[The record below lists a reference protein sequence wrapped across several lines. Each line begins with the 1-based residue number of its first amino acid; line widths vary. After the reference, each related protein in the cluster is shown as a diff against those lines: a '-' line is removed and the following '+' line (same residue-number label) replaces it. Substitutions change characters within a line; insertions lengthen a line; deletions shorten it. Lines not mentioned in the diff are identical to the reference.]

1 MSSEVLLTVVR
12 IRRGRRARL
21 SLCLVVTM
29 ALAYELVTSGAVVAA
44 PQGHLVRLIR
54 TTPFANTT
62 VSMKDA
68 EGSAYVPR
76 DHSLWLADDY
86 GRRIY
91 EVNPSTGA
99 LKRVIGQKKLASAR
113 RLGGRVKAGIDRTR
127 DLESIAYDR
136 ARDALYV
143 FSGPCCSPSVKPT
156 AFRLTRTRA
165 GRLRVESFQPLPRS
179 ANFTAAAW
187 DPASHTIYVGQGK
200 DLRAYRYPANAVGR
214 VFNIPNLSG
223 ITGMGFSPNGAN
235 LFVTTSAE
243 ELRRVRWP
251 TKRLVAGWV
260 LELGPFGV
268 GDARAVELIDWRYFV
283 LDGYPARPDTDPRKY
298 AVYVFRMS

>member
-12 IRRGRRARL
+12 IRRGRHACL
-21 SLCLVVTM
+21 SLCLVVAT
-29 ALAYELVTSGAVVAA
+29 ALAYEIVTSGAVVAA
-44 PQGHLVRLIR
+44 PQWRLVRLIR
-54 TTPFANTT
+54 TTPFANRA

-76 DHSLWLADDY
+76 DHSLWLADDF

-113 RLGGRVKAGIDRTR
+113 RLGGGVRAGIDRTR

-143 FSGPCCSPSVKPT
+143 FSGPCCSSSVKPT

-179 ANFTAAAW
+179 ANYTAAAW
-187 DPASHTIYVGQGK
+187 NAANHMIYVGDGR
-200 DLRAYRYPANAVGR
+200 DLRSYRYPANDPGR

-223 ITGMGFSPNGAN
+223 ITGMSFSPNGAN
-235 LFVTTSAE
+235 LFVTTTAE
-243 ELRRVRWP
+243 QLRRVRWAR
-251 TKRLVAGWV
+251 KELVAGWV
-260 LELGPFGV
+260 LELGPYGV
-268 GDARAVELIDWRYFV
+268 GDARAVELIDRRYYV
-283 LDGYPARPDTDPRKY
+283 LDGNPARPDGDPRKY
-298 AVYVFRMS
+298 AVYVFRTS

>member
-1 MSSEVLLTVVR
+1 MSSEVLLTVVGS
-12 IRRGRRARL
+12 RRGGRAWL
-21 SLCLVVTM
+21 SLCLVVAT
-29 ALAYELVTSGAVVAA
+29 ALAHEMVASGAVVAA
-44 PQGHLVRLIR
+44 PQGHLIRLIR
-54 TTPFANTT
+54 TTPFLNTT

-91 EVNPSTGA
+91 EVNPATGA

-113 RLGGRVKAGIDRTR
+113 RLGGNVKAGIDRTR

-143 FSGPCCSPSVKPT
+143 FSGPCCTSSVKPA

-179 ANFTAAAW
+179 ANYTAAGWNA
-187 DPASHTIYVGQGK
+187 ANRTLYVGQGRE
-200 DLRAYRYPANAVGR
+200 LRAYRYPTNDVGR
-214 VFNIPNLSG
+214 PFSVPDLSG
-223 ITGMGFSPNGAN
+223 ITGMSFSPSGAS
-235 LFVTTSAE
+235 LFVTTTAE
-243 ELRRVRWP
+243 QLRRVVWSR
-251 TKRLVAGWV
+251 KRLAAGWV
-260 LELGPFGV
+260 LELAPFGV
-268 GDARAVELIDWRYFV
+268 GDARAVELIEWRYFV
-283 LDGYPARPDTDPRKY
+283 LDGDPARPDTDPRKY

>member
-1 MSSEVLLTVVR
+1 MIAIV
-12 IRRGRRARL
+12 
-21 SLCLVVTM
+21 
-29 ALAYELVTSGAVVAA
+29 LAYQMATSGAVIAA

-54 TTPFANTT
+54 TTPFTNKP

-113 RLGGRVKAGIDRTR
+113 RLGGGAKAGIDRTR

-136 ARDALYV
+136 VRDALYV
-143 FSGPCCSPSVKPT
+143 FSGPCCSSTVKPA
-156 AFRLTRTRA
+156 AFRLTRTPA
-165 GRLRVESFQPLPRS
+165 GRLRVESFQPLPGS

-187 DPASHTIYVGQGK
+187 NAGNRSIYVGQGR
-200 DLRAYRYPANAVGR
+200 DLRAYRYLTNHVGR
-214 VFNIPNLSG
+214 PVHVPNLSG
-223 ITGMGFSPNGAN
+223 ITGMSFSPNGAS
-235 LFVTTSAE
+235 LFVTTSDE
-243 ELRRVRWP
+243 QLLRVRWP
-251 TKRLVAGWV
+251 RKELVAGWV
-260 LELGPFGV
+260 LELAAFGV

-283 LDGYPARPDTDPRKY
+283 LDGNPARPDTDPRKY

>member
-1 MSSEVLLTVVR
+1 
-12 IRRGRRARL
+12 
-21 SLCLVVTM
+21 M
-29 ALAYELVTSGAVVAA
+29 ALAQGLVTSDPVVAA

-54 TTPFANTT
+54 TTPFANKA

-76 DHSLWLADDY
+76 DHSLWLADDF
-86 GRRIY
+86 GRRLY

-113 RLGGRVKAGIDRTR
+113 RLGGGVKAGIDRTR
-127 DLESIAYDR
+127 DLESIAYDSS
-136 ARDALYV
+136 RDALYV
-143 FSGPCCSPSVKPT
+143 FSGPCCSSSVKPA

-187 DPASHTIYVGQGK
+187 NGANHMIYVGQGK
-200 DLRAYRYPANAVGR
+200 ELRSYRFPANEAGR
-214 VFNIPNLSG
+214 RFSIPNLSG
-223 ITGMGFSPNGAN
+223 ITGMSFSPNGAS
-235 LFVTTSAE
+235 LFVTTTAE
-243 ELRRVRWP
+243 QLRRVRWVR
-251 TKRLVAGWV
+251 KELVAGWV
-260 LELGPFGV
+260 LELDAFGV
-268 GDARAVELIDWRYFV
+268 GDARAVELIDGRYFV

>member
-1 MSSEVLLTVVR
+1 MVGR
-12 IRRGRRARL
+12 RRGKHACL
-21 SLCLVVTM
+21 SLCLVAVTT
-29 ALAYELVTSGAVVAA
+29 LAYETVSSGAVVSS
-44 PQGHLVRLIR
+44 PQGRLVRLIR
-54 TTPFANTT
+54 TTPFANEA

-76 DHSLWLADDY
+76 DHSLWLADDF

-99 LKRVIGQKKLASAR
+99 LKRVIGQRKLAKAR
-113 RLGGRVKAGIDRTR
+113 RLGGGARAGIDRTR

-143 FSGPCCSPSVKPT
+143 FSGPCCTSSVKPA

-179 ANFTAAAW
+179 ANYTAAAW
-187 DPASHTIYVGQGK
+187 NAANHMIYVGQGR
-200 DLRAYRYPANAVGR
+200 DLRSYRYPANVPGR
-214 VFNIPNLSG
+214 VFHIPNLSG
-223 ITGMGFSPNGAN
+223 ITGMSFSPNGAS
-235 LFVTTSAE
+235 LFVTTTAE
-243 ELRRVRWP
+243 ELRRAAWP
-251 TKRLVAGWV
+251 KKSLVSGWA
-260 LELGPFGV
+260 LELRAFGV

-283 LDGYPARPDTDPRKY
+283 LDGDPARPDTDPRKY

>member
-1 MSSEVLLTVVR
+1 MVR
-12 IRRGRRARL
+12 SQRGRHACL
-21 SLCLVVTM
+21 SLCFVVATALVYEIVTFG
-29 ALAYELVTSGAVVAA
+29 SVVAA
-44 PQGHLVRLIR
+44 PQWHLVRLIR
-54 TTPFANTT
+54 TTPFVNKA

-113 RLGGRVKAGIDRTR
+113 RLGGGVRAGIDRTR

-143 FSGPCCSPSVKPT
+143 FSGPCCSSSVKPT
-156 AFRLTRTRA
+156 AFRLKRTGA
-165 GRLRVESFQPLPRS
+165 GRFRVESFQPLPRS

-187 DPASHTIYVGQGK
+187 NAANHMIYVGQGR
-200 DLRAYRYPANAVGR
+200 DLRSYRYPANDTGR
-214 VFNIPNLSG
+214 LFNVPNLSG
-223 ITGMGFSPNGAN
+223 ITGMSFSPNGGS
-235 LFVTTSAE
+235 LFVTTTAE
-243 ELRRVRWP
+243 ELHRVVWP
-251 TKRLVAGWV
+251 RKRLAAEWV
-260 LELGPFGV
+260 LELGSFGV
-268 GDARAVELIDWRYFV
+268 GDARAVEYIDRRYYV
-283 LDGYPARPDTDPRKY
+283 LDGDPARPDTDPRKY

>member
-1 MSSEVLLTVVR
+1 V
-12 IRRGRRARL
+12 IRTRRCRRAGL
-21 SLCLVVTM
+21 SLSLVVAT
-29 ALAYELVTSGAVVAA
+29 ALAIEMVTSGTVVAA
-44 PQGHLVRLIR
+44 PQGHLIRLIR
-54 TTPFANTT
+54 TTPFANKA

-86 GRRIY
+86 GRRVY

-99 LKRVIGQKKLASAR
+99 LKRVISQKKFASAR
-113 RLGGRVKAGIDRTR
+113 RLSGSIKAGIDRTR

-143 FSGPCCSPSVKPT
+143 FSGPCCSSSVKPT
-156 AFRLTRTRA
+156 AFRLTRTGA

-179 ANFTAAAW
+179 ANYTAAAW
-187 DPASHTIYVGQGK
+187 NAANRTIYVGQGK
-200 DLRAYRYPANAVGR
+200 DLRSYRYPANDAGR
-214 VFNIPNLSG
+214 LFSIPHLSG
-223 ITGMGFSPNGAN
+223 ITGMSFSPDGAS

-243 ELRRVRWP
+243 QLHKVHWP
-251 TKRLVAGWV
+251 RKSLVAGWV
-260 LELGPFGV
+260 LELGAFGV

-283 LDGYPARPDTDPRKY
+283 LDGNPARPDTDPRRY

>member
-1 MSSEVLLTVVR
+1 
-12 IRRGRRARL
+12 
-21 SLCLVVTM
+21 M
-29 ALAYELVTSGAVVAA
+29 ALAQGLVTSDTVAAA

-54 TTPFANTT
+54 TTPFANKA

-76 DHSLWLADDY
+76 DHSLWLADDF

-113 RLGGRVKAGIDRTR
+113 RLGGGVKAGIDRTR

-143 FSGPCCSPSVKPT
+143 FSGPCCSSSVKPT

-187 DPASHTIYVGQGK
+187 NRADHRIYVGQGK
-200 DLRAYRYPANAVGR
+200 ELRSYRYPANDAGR
-214 VFNIPNLSG
+214 LFTVPNLSG
-223 ITGMGFSPNGAN
+223 ITGMSFSPNGAS
-235 LFVTTSAE
+235 LFVTTTAE
-243 ELRRVRWP
+243 QLRRVRWAR
-251 TKRLVAGWV
+251 KELVAGWV
-260 LELGPFGV
+260 LELDAFGV
-268 GDARAVELIDWRYFV
+268 GDARAVELIDRRYFV
-283 LDGYPARPDTDPRKY
+283 LDGNPARPDTDPRKY